1 MTTPADQNDALL
13 DLCRAFLQD
22 PKIVSQPDWR
32 KLVLIG
38 EVTDAST
45 AIFGYSYDAAG
56 EGVLTA
62 PSNGVSSDKLEALQ
76 EAMRQASPTGRGWL
90 ACMVRISSEGEVGA
104 DFEYD
109 DLDRWSHTPD
119 NYRQR
124 LAEYADLPV

>member
-1 MTTPADQNDALL
+1 MTTPADQNDALI

-22 PKIVSQPDWR
+22 PKVVSQPDWR

-45 AIFGYSYDAAG
+45 TIFGYSYNAAG

-62 PSNGVSSDKLEALQ
+62 PSNGVSSNKLEILH
-76 EAMRQASPTGRGWL
+76 EAMRRTSPTGRSWL
-90 ACMVRISSEGEVGA
+90 ACMIRISSEGEVGA

-109 DLDRWSHTPD
+109 DPQRWNHTPA
-119 NYRQR
+119 NHRQR
-124 LAEYADLPV
+124 LAEYAELPV

>member
-22 PKIVSQPDWR
+22 PKIVQPAWR

-38 EVTDAST
+38 SVTDAT
-45 AIFGYSYDAAG
+45 TTLFGYSYNAAG

-62 PSNGVSSDKLEALQ
+62 PSTGLSSEKLEILHEMMTQ
-76 EAMRQASPTGRGWL
+76 TSPTGRGWL
-90 ACMVRISSEGEVGA
+90 ACMLRISSEGEVGV

-109 DLDRWSHTPD
+109 HPDRWSHTPD
-119 NYRQR
+119 NYRER